1 MRQLTPVGIL
11 YYRKAIGVVAV
22 MEEGYVDFVGCLS
35 FFQNQ
40 PMRKTATQQGN
51 DHDCNT
57 VKRVDQSIYE
67 VI

>member
-1 MRQLTPVGIL
+1 M
-11 YYRKAIGVVAV
+11 K
-22 MEEGYVDFVGCLS
+22 MEEGYVVDFVGCLS